1 MGIRTIERTLGITL
15 YPDIPAGFFPAQ
27 FSFPDVVFQAEAS
40 VITLAVIALLIIA
53 LLGAPL
59 FVVLASGGL
68 LASFASD
75 ISPDILI
82 IEMNRLASSP
92 NMLAIPL
99 FTFAGVMMAGGGAP
113 RRLVNFYNAA
123 FGWLPGGLAIVT
135 IGACAFF
142 TTFSGA
148 SGVTILALGGLLYPI
163 LKSEGYGENFSLGL
177 LTTSGSLGLLFP
189 PSLAILVYGI
199 VAGVGIDQLFLAGLV
214 PGVVLMLILAAYSM
228 LRGTRFNVTHH
239 TFELAKLFSA
249 MRASAWD
256 LFLPIGVVLG
266 IFGGF
271 VSIMEAA
278 AATAAYVMFI
288 EVVIYREINLQTQ
301 LYKLTVETCI
311 LFGSLLAIL
320 LVALGLTNLL
330 IDAQLP
336 MKLLAMIEQHI
347 SSPVQFLILLN
358 LFLLVVGAMMDIF
371 SAIVVVVPLI
381 LPLAARYGVDPIHLG
396 IIFLANLEIGYSTPP
411 VGINLFIASQRFGKS
426 IVTLFRSTLPFLLL
440 MMVWLILVTYIPAL
454 SLWWQ

>member
-1 MGIRTIERTLGITL
+1 M
-15 YPDIPAGFFPAQ
+15 
-27 FSFPDVVFQAEAS
+27 
-40 VITLAVIALLIIA
+40 ITLAVLALVIIA

-68 LASFASD
+68 LASFATE

-135 IGACAFF
+135 LGACAFF
-142 TTFSGA
+142 TSFSGA

-163 LKSEGYGENFSLGL
+163 LKNEGYGENFSLGL

-199 VAGVGIDQLFLAGLV
+199 VAGVGIDQLFLAGVV
-214 PGVVLMLILAAYSM
+214 PGLLLMIILAIYSM
-228 LRGTRFNVTHH
+228 LRGVQFNVTHH
-239 TFELAKLFSA
+239 AFEFSKLISA
-249 MRASAWD
+249 MRGSAWD
-256 LFLPIGVVLG
+256 LFLPIGVVWG

-278 AATAAYVMFI
+278 AATASYVMFI
-288 EVVIYREINLQTQ
+288 EVVVYREIKLQTQ
-301 LYKLTVETCI
+301 LYRLTVETCI

-336 MKLLAMIEQHI
+336 MKLLALIEQHI
-347 SSPVQFLILLN
+347 TSPIEFLILLN

-381 LPLAARYGVDPIHLG
+381 LPLATRYGIDPVHLG

-411 VGINLFIASQRFGKS
+411 VGINLFIACQRFGKP
-426 IVTLFRSTLPFLLL
+426 IITLFRSTLPFLLL
-440 MMVWLILVTYIPAL
+440 MMLWLILVTYIPEL
-454 SLWWQ
+454 SLWWRQD